1 VDGADV
7 PVSAGRPVDVD
18 HVVVGL
24 GGLGS
29 AAAYWLARLSDEAGR
44 PARVVGLE
52 QYALGHDRGASQD
65 HSRIIRLSYHTPHYV
80 ALARQAYRA
89 WADVE
94 AELGRSLIVRTGG
107 LDLWPRGA
115 AIPMEDYTSSLVAEG
130 VPFELLDAAEI
141 VRRYPPFRLD
151 GDVVGL
157 FQADAGIAPAALGNA
172 AHQQLATARGAELRA
187 HTAVSGIHS
196 DGAGELNVTAAGA
209 TYRTGSLVVCADA
222 WTNDV
227 LAPLGVRLPLTVTR
241 EQVAYFPVRDPDG
254 FAPERFPVWIWMD
267 DPSFYG
273 LPVFGEPGAVKA
285 AEDVGGQPTTA
296 ATRTFDSDEAALH
309 RLTGFLARTVPGM
322 VDGRTP
328 RVKTCL
334 YTLTPDRDFVL
345 GDVPGHPGVQVA
357 LGAAHGY
364 KFASWFGRTLAER
377 AVHGSA
383 GDDLA
388 PFRIDRPVLLD
399 PNPPVH
405 HLV

>member
-1 VDGADV
+1 VT
-7 PVSAGRPVDVD
+7 RPVDVD

-29 AAAYWLARLSDEAGR
+29 AAVYWLARASDEAGR
-44 PARVVGLE
+44 PARVVGVE
-52 QYALGHDRGASQD
+52 QYAFGHDRGASQD

-80 ALARQAYRA
+80 ALARAAYRA

-94 AELGRSLIVRTGG
+94 AELSRPLIVRTGG
-107 LDLWPRGA
+107 LDLWPAGA
-115 AIPMEDYTSSLVAEG
+115 AIPMDAYTRSLSTAG

-141 VRRYPPFRLD
+141 SRRYPPFRLPA
-151 GDVVGL
+151 DVRGL
-157 FQADAGIAPAALGNA
+157 FQEDAGIAPAALGNA
-172 AHQQLATARGAELRA
+172 AHRQLALARRAQLRA
-187 HTAVSGIHS
+187 HTPVTVIQS
-196 DGAGELNVTAAGA
+196 DGSGEVVVVTDGE

-222 WTNDV
+222 WANDV

-241 EQVAYFPVRDPDG
+241 EQVAYFPVRDPDV
-254 FAPERFPVWIWMD
+254 FAPGRFPVWIWMD

-273 LPVFGEPGAVKA
+273 FPVFGEPGAVKG
-285 AEDVGGQPTTA
+285 AEDVGGEPTTA
-296 ATRTFDSDEAALH
+296 TTRTFATDEPALR
-309 RLTGFLARTVPGM
+309 RLTRFLARIVPEM
-322 VDGRTP
+322 VDGRAP

-345 GDVPGHPGVQVA
+345 DSVPGHPGVQVA

-377 AVHGSA
+377 AVHGTA
-383 GDDLA
+383 GDDLS
-388 PFRIDRPVLLD
+388 PFRIDRPVLLEAD
-399 PNPPVH
+399 PPLC

>member
-1 VDGADV
+1 VT
-7 PVSAGRPVDVD
+7 RPVDVD
-18 HVVVGL
+18 HVVLGL

-52 QYALGHDRGASQD
+52 QYAFGHDRGASQD

-80 ALARQAYRA
+80 ALARRAYGA

-94 AELGRSLIVRTGG
+94 SELGRSLIVRTGG
-107 LDLWPRGA
+107 LDLWPAGA
-115 AIPMEDYTSSLVAEG
+115 AIPMDAYTRSLTTAG
-130 VPFELLDAAEI
+130 VPFELLDAVEI
-141 VRRYPPFRLD
+141 VRRYPSFRLD
-151 GDVVGL
+151 GDVRGL
-157 FQADAGIAPAALGNA
+157 FQTDAGIAPAAQGNA
-172 AHQQLATARGAELRA
+172 AHRQLATARGAQLREQ
-187 HTAVSGIHS
+187 TAVSRIHS
-196 DGAGELNVTAAGA
+196 DGGGEVVVVTDRA

-241 EQVAYFPVRDPDG
+241 EQVAYFPVRDPDP
-254 FAPERFPVWIWMD
+254 FAPARFPVWIWMD

-273 LPVFGEPGAVKA
+273 FPEFGELGAVKA
-285 AEDVGGQPTTA
+285 AEDVGGQPTSA
-296 ATRTFDSDEAALH
+296 ATRTFATDEAALR
-309 RLTGFLARTVPGM
+309 RLTGFLARTIPSM
-322 VDGRTP
+322 VDGRAP

-345 GDVPGHPGVQVA
+345 DSVPGHPGVQVA

-377 AVHGSA
+377 AIHGMA
-383 GDDLA
+383 GDDLS
-388 PFRIDRPVLLD
+388 PFRIDRPVLLEAD
-399 PNPPVH
+399 PPLR